1 MFAGVVLQELEV
13 RCVYFRMS
21 LWNGIGPPTLQL
33 DLCMSAPNFVKVRR
47 PVAKLCLCRTVIPQH
62 LFPITFPHTAHV
74 SLLHTLRMLGLFIPD
89 PINTQSLWTSGDWLE
104 VCGWVFTL
112 FHMHSSSGAPAE
124 RQFLF
129 SFLVLCF
136 KYFGFL
142 NLRMENWSH
151 GSSSEWKF
159 PPWKLWWFL
168 GMAGFCCV
176 WIPNCRS

>member
-47 PVAKLCLCRTVIPQH
+47 PVAKLCLSRTVIPHH
-62 LFPITFPHTAHV
+62 LFPITFPHAAHV

-151 GSSSEWKF
+151 GSSSEWQF